1 MELFLWIV
9 SFVFCN
15 MLFRSKFPLLAFCM
29 YVRSKWKIEIL
40 KLTQC
45 KIRWI
50 KWKSCNKN
58 INKRET
64 SPAGVEQAKEKKKEI
79 LWNYWE
85 KIVWHFSFRLFF
97 PFRQDVDQFPCF
109 TDDDSSCFDLSHILL
124 LRCDARWRQAVYPPF
139 PGNKTDGEKGCR
151 LKIGTVP
158 SWRKTF
164 YFGSCKWVV
173 PCRNGLGTVP
183 KTWRAVPVF

>member
-29 YVRSKWKIEIL
+29 YVRFKWKIEIS
-40 KLTQC
+40 KVTQC
-45 KIRWI
+45 KIWWI
-50 KWKSCNKN
+50 KWKSCDKN
-58 INKRET
+58 IDKRKT
-64 SPAGVEQAKEKKKEI
+64 SPAGVEQAKEKNGSCLKLLTEHCVTF
-79 LWNYWE
+79 LLP
-85 KIVWHFSFRLFF
+85 SFYLISPRC
-97 PFRQDVDQFPCF
+97 RSV
-109 TDDDSSCFDLSHILL
+109 SLL
-124 LRCDARWRQAVYPPF
+124 NRWWLAWPMMTQAV
-139 PGNKTDGEKGCR
+139 GEKGCQ

-158 SWRKTF
+158 SWRKIF

-183 KTWRAVPVF
+183 KLRDAVPNF

>member
-1 MELFLWIV
+1 MEIFLWIS

-15 MLFRSKFPLLAFCM
+15 MLFRSKFPLLAFCIH
-29 YVRSKWKIEIL
+29 VRSKWKIEIL
-40 KLTQC
+40 KVTQC
-45 KIRWI
+45 KVWWI
-50 KWKSCNKN
+50 KWKSCDKN
-58 INKRET
+58 INNRSPSRSGTGKR
-64 SPAGVEQAKEKKKEI
+64 KKKFEVI
-79 LWNYWE
+79 DRTLCD
-85 KIVWHFSFRLFF
+85 ISPSVFFFS
-97 PFRQDVDQFPCF
+97 FRQDVDRFPL

-151 LKIGTVP
+151 LKIGTIP

-183 KTWRAVPVF
+183 KIWRAVPFF